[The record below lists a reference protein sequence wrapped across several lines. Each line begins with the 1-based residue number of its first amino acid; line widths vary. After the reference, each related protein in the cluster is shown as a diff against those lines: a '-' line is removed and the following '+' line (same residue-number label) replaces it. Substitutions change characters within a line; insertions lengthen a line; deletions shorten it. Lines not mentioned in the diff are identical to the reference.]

1 VLTPVRRP
9 GWLLAWRSS
18 LRLRLLLATVAGLA
32 LALGLAG
39 AMLSRLFDEQVT
51 RQFAQA
57 LTVQLDQLTARLVV
71 DAEGRPQ
78 IDARL
83 LSDPRWT
90 RPYSGLYFQVDRVR
104 GAAGEPAERGVL
116 RSRSLWDAML
126 ALPDDALADGALHR
140 HELAG
145 PGGARLLAL
154 ERTVALDAARPS
166 SPWRLVVAADLAETR
181 AARQRFDRLLSL
193 SLGALGLLLALAAWA
208 QVTVGLAPLRALQR
222 ELAALQEG
230 RRARLDGAVPAEVQ
244 PLVAGFNGVLDRNDE
259 VMARARTQAGNLA
272 HAIKTPL
279 AVLAQAAAA
288 ARRPGAEAAALAALV
303 DDQVALAQRQV
314 DWHLKHAR
322 AAAAQGR
329 PGARAAVAEAA
340 EGLLRVM
347 RRVHAARG
355 LALHADGIAPSL
367 HFAGELQDLQEMLG
381 NLVDNA
387 CKWARQAVHVAATAE
402 GRRLRVVVDDDGPG
416 IAAAQRDAA
425 LARGT
430 RLDETVPGSGL
441 GLAIVQELARLYGGE
456 LALEPSPRGG
466 LRAVLLLPAA

>member
-1 VLTPVRRP
+1 VSRP
-9 GWLLAWRSS
+9 AWPHAWRRS
-18 LRLRLLLATVAGLA
+18 LRLRLLLATVGALA

-39 AMLSRLFDEQVT
+39 VMLSRLFDEQVT
-51 RQFAQA
+51 RQFEQA
-57 LTVQLDQLTARLVV
+57 LTVQLDQLTARLAV
-71 DAEGRPQ
+71 DAEGRPEV
-78 IDARL
+78 DARL

-104 GAAGEPAERGVL
+104 GAAGGPAERGVL
-116 RSRSLWDAML
+116 RSRSLWDVVL

-140 HELAG
+140 HELTG
-145 PGGARLLAL
+145 PDGARLLAL
-154 ERTVALDAARPS
+154 ERTVALDGAAPS
-166 SPWRLVVAADLAETR
+166 SPWRLVVAADRAETQ
-181 AARQRFDRLLSL
+181 AARERFDRLLAL

-208 QVTVGLAPLRALQR
+208 QVALGLAPLRALQR
-222 ELAALQEG
+222 ELVALQEG

-259 VMARARTQAGNLA
+259 VVARARTQAGNLA

-279 AVLAQAAAA
+279 AALAQAAAA

-303 DDQVALAQRQV
+303 DEQVALAQRQV
-314 DWHLKHAR
+314 DWHLKRAR

-329 PGARAAVAEAA
+329 PGARAPVAEAA

-347 RRVHAARG
+347 RRVHAGRA
-355 LALHADGIAPSL
+355 LELHAEGIAPGL

-387 CKWARQAVHVAATAE
+387 CKWARHAVHVAATAE
-402 GRRLRVVVDDDGPG
+402 GRRLRLVVDDDGPG

-441 GLAIVQELARLYGGE
+441 GLAIVHELARLYGGE

-466 LRAVLLLPAA
+466 LRAVLWLPAA